1 MKINYITDKQK
12 QTVEEMICY
21 DYEVDSQTKD
31 GTVIMVRFK
40 LEKNERSKFA
50 GVMDEIHILH
60 DGQKVYYG
68 D

>member
-1 MKINYITDKQK
+1 MNINYITSKQME
-12 QTVEEMICY
+12 TVEELICY

-31 GTVIMVRFK
+31 GTVIMVRFN
-40 LEKNERSKFA
+40 LDKNDQFNFV
-50 GVMDEIHILH
+50 GVTDEIHILH